1 MSKEQLCLTKE
12 ERDNMNHQRVLNAIR
27 AITVACGLLL
37 SGAARVLAET
47 PSTWIGANDPA
58 ARFHGAPTY
67 DLLVTN
73 VSWKVVNKDYTEVT
87 FDLSWS
93 GSWRAKWTEPAE
105 TSITHKPIEVE
116 NWDAAWVF
124 VKFLPEKDSI
134 KSIERN
140 HWQHATLAPDPSL
153 HVMPAGATNTLRV
166 SEDGSRGIGVFI
178 YRDAIGHGAN
188 TFKGVKLRWQHGAG
202 KVDPTKAAVRVY
214 AIPMVYV
221 PEGPCKVGSGYP
233 TGISRFSDGPD
244 MPLNRHDWEAAMML
258 PDGSWTKQDWGSL
271 TEGSWRGGPS
281 IPFLVDAEWSGPVQ
295 EGTRARRIGILPG
308 QLWATHT
315 HAEQFHDAIPR
326 LSSGTTLNDDYPT
339 GYDTVYC
346 MKYDITQG
354 QYTDFL
360 NSLPPDVAAG
370 RAFCAKPPPAKV
382 FTGRYYG
389 SNPILADAEPACE
402 LGASEGTGDR
412 HKNEIKIDR
421 GPGCEP
427 YTIVEYGG
435 LTITSPKTDEP
446 AKIPTGAGSDGAG
459 KRDLLDGDEPKDAI
473 IDAFVK
479 DVTTRDKDKAEAKIA
494 RPPVFEV
501 RCPFRR
507 GAVAGEDAQAFAVWA
522 GLRQM
527 TQLEQ
532 SKLVYGPREVA
543 RPYCFDLSTNKPPS
557 PATIAFQ
564 DIGLPTERYA
574 NGETNHYP
582 INYLL
587 TRVGI
592 RATADSDQTTA
603 GATYWGILDLK
614 VEDASGSEATVLVH
628 QQYLDFHSHGDGHMP
643 AGKPDGSIKRRKE
656 PFKEKPADWPDVWT
670 YSGYRNA
677 GTSMRLVASA
687 PTPKLRRDASAT
699 NRMVAVKAPPAK
711 PPASSPEDTTRADT
725 IQITNI
731 KWEAG
736 TKEYSTV
743 TFDLSW
749 NNSWR
754 AKWTEPAEKNVT
766 GKPLQVES
774 WDAAWVFVKF
784 RPFEERVFSHAL
796 LDLDAVRHQ
805 KPAGATLEVAASDDG
820 LKGLGV
826 FIYRDA
832 VGNGANHFK
841 GVKLRWQHPPSL
853 GSSGATSPPS
863 FRPQESRDSGAASA
877 AEFDPAKA
885 ELSVHAIAMVY
896 VPEGPFHYKGG
907 WENHQLADGH
917 THPLTLINNPDPT
930 QPGGRP
936 GLGTNA
942 DPAVVTNTT
951 PACETYPNGY
961 RSFYI
966 MKYSITQGEYARFL
980 TEQAPNLEEAHYN
993 EGRYGALKY
1002 DDARRFADCYGAR
1015 GYTISFIPGEG
1026 RYEAEVPDRPANLLS
1041 LPDIQSFMACAGLR
1055 PPSDLEYDKSCRGPR
1070 AVARAEE
1077 AWVPGTCAPAAGL
1090 PSFVSGQIRKDVLPE
1105 RRAFWPGASYWGIQ
1119 DLSMSGCVHEWPFV
1133 ANNNPVR
1140 VGKNNA
1146 APAGSWK
1153 GYNGTHGNGSPE
1165 VPDATWGWSAWGEWY
1180 ERSYGQWAYQG
1191 RDHCIAYWFPATE
1204 FAESIGS
1211 GLWDRTGRYGA
1222 RAARNAP
1229 VTVDPSSPLELDP
1242 LPDLRGQNI
1251 DIAIFDLTGR
1261 YNNTSDKPLKVEL
1274 KTALPDACF
1283 PDGAASRV
1291 FTAAP
1296 KAVTP
1301 FRILTAL
1308 TIQSPTCAVRRV
1320 NWLPVRILDPG
1331 GQVLAQRDVQL
1342 LIDKPENRLS
1352 AWAPKPSIDSLVGG
1366 ELIVRIM
1373 NATERPQALTL
1384 NLPPPPG
1391 VKMSESS
1398 RSVSLA
1404 ARELA
1409 KVAYPFPRQGFPDK
1423 KALEVGRG
1431 GNPWEDRTSQ
1441 MPYRVAFSKGA
1452 PLEGETA
1459 VVLQAR
1465 SRWWFFRRDKT
1476 EARLEDVDLTQKQ
1489 TDGEDNALT
1498 EALGKFTEDVNEYG
1512 SVFKTNAP
1520 PKGWK
1525 PVIYDAAPLIAM
1537 FGVDTLNPDGVEYRG
1552 IRIGALRRG
1561 AVMVAATRF
1570 EALRDQDVT
1579 LIVDHNANMMH
1590 AFCQF
1595 ANRIWIND
1603 ALVHQTPI
1611 GQRPDPK
1618 DERNKP
1624 KTCRIRKGGNTMVV
1638 KVTQDDYPKI
1648 NPGTMRIQFLDAKDG
1663 KLVEGLIFDVDKK

>member
-1 MSKEQLCLTKE
+1 
-12 ERDNMNHQRVLNAIR
+12 MNHQRVLNSIR
-27 AITVACGLLL
+27 VIAVACGLLL
-37 SGAARVLAET
+37 SGATRVLAEN
-47 PSTWIGANDPA
+47 PSTGIGANDPA
-58 ARFHGAPTY
+58 ARFRGAPTY

-73 VSWKVVNKDYTEVT
+73 VSWKVVNADYTEVT

-134 KSIERN
+134 ESLERN

-166 SEDGSRGIGVFI
+166 SEDGSRGIGMFI
-178 YRDAIGHGAN
+178 FRDAIGHGAN
-188 TFKGVKLRWQHGAG
+188 TFKGVKLRWQHGAD
-202 KVDPTKAAVRVY
+202 KVDPTQAAVKVHPI
-214 AIPMVYV
+214 AMVYV
-221 PEGPCKVGSGYP
+221 PEGPCKVGSGLR
-233 TGISRFSDGPD
+233 TGITRFNDGPD
-244 MPLNRHDWEAAMML
+244 MPLNRHDWEAFMML
-258 PDGSWTKQDWGSL
+258 PDGSFLWQDWGSL

-281 IPFLVDAEWSGPVQ
+281 IPFLVDAAWSGPVQ
-295 EGTRARRIGILPG
+295 EGTLARRIGVLPG

-339 GYDTVYC
+339 GYDAVYC

-370 RAFCAKPPPAKV
+370 RAFCAKPEIKTSKV
-382 FTGRYYG
+382 LFGVVR
-389 SNPILADAEPACE
+389 AFEPEVAGGE
-402 LGASEGTGDR
+402 WKSGDR
-412 HKNEIKIDR
+412 HLNDIKVDR
-421 GPGCEP
+421 GPDINS
-427 YTIVEYGG
+427 YTITEIGG

-446 AKIPTGAGSDGAG
+446 IKIPTGVGSDGAE
-459 KRDLLDGDEPKDAI
+459 KWDILAGDEPKDAVM
-473 IDAFVK
+473 DRLMT
-479 DVTTRDKDKAEAKIA
+479 DMTEMTTTDEERKEKAEAKIA

-507 GAVAGEDAQAFAVWA
+507 GAVGGEDAMAFAVWA

-532 SKLVYGPREVA
+532 SKLVYGPRERSRSYEYAPYQHGFYGTPRQWELNFAKVA
-543 RPYCFDLSTNKPPS
+543 FL
-557 PATIAFQ
+557 

-574 NGETNHYP
+574 NAETNYYP
-582 INYLL
+582 IEYLL

-592 RATADSDQTTA
+592 RATAESDQAAA
-603 GATYWGILDLK
+603 GATYWGISEL
-614 VEDASGSEATVLVH
+614 GGEATVLVH
-628 QQYLDFHSHGDGHMP
+628 QQYRDFHSHGDGHMP
-643 AGKPDGSIKRRKE
+643 AGKPGGSIERKRA
-656 PFKEKPADWPDVWT
+656 PFKDVPADWPDVWT

-677 GTSMRLVASA
+677 GTSMRLVASVPA
-687 PTPKLRRDASAT
+687 PKLRRDVSAT
-699 NRMVAVKAPPAK
+699 NRMVAAKAATPK

-766 GKPLQVES
+766 GKPLPVES

-784 RPFEERVFSHAL
+784 RPSEERVFSHAS
-796 LDLDAVRHQ
+796 LDLDAARHQ
-805 KPAGATLEVAASDDG
+805 KPAGATLDVVASDDG

-826 FIYRDA
+826 FIYRAA
-832 VGNGANHFK
+832 VGNGANQFK
-841 GVKLRWQHPPSL
+841 GVKLRWQH
-853 GSSGATSPPS
+853 
-863 FRPQESRDSGAASA
+863 AADKA
-877 AEFDPAKA
+877 DPAKA

-896 VPEGPFHYKGG
+896 VPEGPFHYKGP
-907 WENHQLADGH
+907 WEDHPFADGH
-917 THPLTLINNPDPT
+917 THPLTLIDNPDPT

-936 GLGTNA
+936 GLGPNA
-942 DPAVVTNTT
+942 DPVVVTDTT
-951 PACETYPNGY
+951 PTCETYPNGY
-961 RSFYI
+961 RPFYI
-966 MKYSITQGEYARFL
+966 MKYSITEGEYARFL

-993 EGRYGALKY
+993 DWRYGALKY
-1002 DDARRFADCYGAR
+1002 DDARRFADLYGLL

-1077 AWVPGTCAPAAGL
+1077 AWAPGTCAPAAGL
-1090 PSFVSGQIRKDVLPE
+1090 PSFVSGQMRKDVLPE

-1140 VGKNNA
+1140 MGYA
-1146 APAGSWK
+1146 AEPAGMWRK
-1153 GYNGTHGNGSPE
+1153 YNGSHGSGSPE
-1165 VPDATWGWSAWGEWY
+1165 LPDATWPWTAWGEWY
-1180 ERSYGQWAYQG
+1180 ERRHGQWMYQG
-1191 RDHCIAYWFPATE
+1191 RDHCIAYWSPANE
-1204 FAESIGS
+1204 FSKLMG

-1242 LPDLRGQNI
+1242 PPDLRGN

-1261 YNNTSDKPLKVEL
+1261 FSNTSDKPLKVEL

-1301 FRILTAL
+1301 FRILMAL
-1308 TIQSPTCAVRRV
+1308 TMQSATCAVRRV
-1320 NWLPVRILDPG
+1320 NWLPVQILDSDG
-1331 GQVLAQRDVQL
+1331 HVLVKRDVQL
-1342 LIDKPENRLS
+1342 LFDKPENRLGEG
-1352 AWAPKPSIDSLVGG
+1352 APKQSIDSLVGG
-1366 ELIVRIM
+1366 ELIVRIT
-1373 NATERPQALTL
+1373 NATARPQALTL
-1384 NLPPPPG
+1384 NLPPPG
-1391 VKMSESS
+1391 VKMSESI
-1398 RSVSLA
+1398 RSVSIA

-1409 KVAYPFPRQGFPDK
+1409 KVSYQFPRQGFPAQEGKINRKGHWSWDDWACK
-1423 KALEVGRG
+1423 
-1431 GNPWEDRTSQ
+1431 
-1441 MPYRVAFSKGA
+1441 MPYRVALSKGA

-1465 SRWWFFRRDKT
+1465 SRWWWLRRDKVDV
-1476 EARLEDVDLTQKQ
+1476 RLDDT
-1489 TDGEDNALT
+1489 TGDDNATT
-1498 EALGKFTEDVNEYG
+1498 ELLAEMTYEYG
-1512 SVFKTNAP
+1512 SVFKADAP

-1525 PVIYDAAPLIAM
+1525 SVIFDAAPLQVVAGASTYTYI
-1537 FGVDTLNPDGVEYRG
+1537 EYRG
-1552 IRIGALRRG
+1552 IRIGFVPRG
-1561 AVMVAATRF
+1561 GKVVAATRF
-1570 EALRDQDVT
+1570 EAPRDQDVT
-1579 LIVDHNANMMH
+1579 IVVYHQTDMNGGV
-1590 AFCQF
+1590 FCQF
-1595 ANRIWIND
+1595 ANRIWINGEI
-1603 ALVHQTPI
+1603 VHQTPI
-1611 GQRPDPK
+1611 GRIPDPK
-1618 DERNKP
+1618 DESNKP
-1624 KTCRIRKGGNTMVV
+1624 KTCRIRKSGNTMVV
-1638 KVTQDDYPKI
+1638 EVKQDDR
-1648 NPGTMRIQFLDAKDG
+1648 PGNSGGTLIIKFLDAKDG
-1663 KLVEGLIFDVDKK
+1663 KPVEGLIFDVDKK

>member
-1 MSKEQLCLTKE
+1 M
-12 ERDNMNHQRVLNAIR
+12 LNSIR
-27 AITVACGLLL
+27 LLAVACGLLL
-37 SGAARVLAET
+37 SRASSVLAEA

-58 ARFHGAPTY
+58 ARFRGAPTY

-73 VSWKVVNKDYTEVT
+73 VSWKIVNKDYTEVT

-153 HVMPAGATNTLRV
+153 HVMPAGATNSLRV
-166 SEDGSRGIGVFI
+166 SEDGSRGIGMFI
-178 YRDAIGHGAN
+178 FRDAIGHGAN
-188 TFKGVKLRWQHGAG
+188 SFKGVKLRWQHGAD
-202 KVDPTKAAVRVY
+202 KVDPTQAAVKVHPI
-214 AIPMVYV
+214 AMVYV

-233 TGISRFSDGPD
+233 TGINRFSDGPD
-244 MPLNRHDWEAAMML
+244 MPLNRHDWEAAMKL

-295 EGTRARRIGILPG
+295 EGTRARRIGVLPG

-339 GYDTVYC
+339 GYDAVYC

-370 RAFCAKPPPAKV
+370 RAFCAKPPPPKV
-382 FTGRYYG
+382 VKVLFEGKKT
-389 SNPILADAEPACE
+389 ILVDAEPASE
-402 LGASEGTGDR
+402 LGASEGTGSR
-412 HKNEIKIDR
+412 HENEIKFDR
-421 GPGCEP
+421 PGYNP
-427 YTIVEYGG
+427 YTITEIGG

-446 AKIPTGAGSDGAG
+446 LKIPTASGSDGAE
-459 KRDLLDGDEPKDAI
+459 KRDILAGDEPKDAI

-479 DVTTRDKDKAEAKIA
+479 DVTTSDKDKDEAKIA
-494 RPPVFEV
+494 RPPVFAV

-532 SKLVYGPREVA
+532 SKLVYGPREAA

-557 PATIAFQ
+557 PETIAFL

-574 NGETNHYP
+574 NGETNNYP
-582 INYLL
+582 ISYLL

-592 RATADSDQTTA
+592 RATADSDQAAA

-614 VEDASGSEATVLVH
+614 VGDPSGSEATVLVH

-643 AGKPDGSIKRRKE
+643 AGKPGGSIKRKKE

-677 GTSMRLVASA
+677 STSMRLVASA
-687 PTPKLRRDASAT
+687 PAPKLRRDASAT
-699 NRMVAVKAPPAK
+699 NRMVAAKAPPAK

-725 IQITNI
+725 IQVTNI

-784 RPFEERVFSHAL
+784 RPFEERVFSHAS
-796 LDLDAVRHQ
+796 LDLDAARHQ
-805 KPAGATLEVAASDDG
+805 KPAGATLEVAANDDG

-832 VGNGANHFK
+832 IGNGANHFK
-841 GVKLRWQHPPSL
+841 GVKLRWQHPA
-853 GSSGATSPPS
+853 SSPDKSGNDAGTSP
-863 FRPQESRDSGAASA
+863 

-942 DPAVVTNTT
+942 DPVVVTNTT

-961 RSFYI
+961 RPFYI

-993 EGRYGALKY
+993 DGRYGALKY
-1002 DDARRFADCYGAR
+1002 DDARRFADHYGLL

-1041 LPDIQSFMACAGLR
+1041 LPDIQSFMCCAGLR

-1077 AWVPGTCAPAAGL
+1077 AWAPGTCAPAAGL
-1090 PSFVSGQIRKDVLPE
+1090 PSFVSGQMRKDVLPE

-1140 VGKNNA
+1140 MGYA
-1146 APAGSWK
+1146 AEPAGMWRK
-1153 GYNGTHGNGSPE
+1153 YNGSHGSGSPE
-1165 VPDATWGWSAWGEWY
+1165 VPDATWEWTAWGEWY
-1180 ERSYGQWAYQG
+1180 ERSYGQWTYQG
-1191 RDHCIAYWFPATE
+1191 RDHCIAYWSPANE
-1204 FAESIGS
+1204 FSKLMG

-1222 RAARNAP
+1222 RAARNP
-1229 VTVDPSSPLELDP
+1229 PIKVDPSSPLELDQP
-1242 LPDLRGQNI
+1242 PDLRGN

-1261 YNNTSDKPLKVEL
+1261 YNNTNDKPLKVEL

-1283 PDGAASRV
+1283 PDGTASRV

-1320 NWLPVRILDPG
+1320 NWLPVQILDSD
-1331 GQVLAQRDVQL
+1331 GQVLAKRDVQL
-1342 LIDKPENRLS
+1342 LIDKPENRL
-1352 AWAPKPSIDSLVGG
+1352 ADGAPKQSVDSLVGG
-1366 ELIVRIM
+1366 ELIVRIT
-1373 NATERPQALTL
+1373 NATARPQALTL

-1398 RSVSLA
+1398 RNVSLA
-1404 ARELA
+1404 AHELA
-1409 KVAYPFPRQGFPDK
+1409 KVSYQFPRQAFPDK
-1423 KALEVGRG
+1423 KVSRIFKYYRYWDDWAC
-1431 GNPWEDRTSQ
+1431 Q
-1441 MPYRVAFSKGA
+1441 MPYHVAFSKGA
-1452 PLEGETA
+1452 TLEGETV

-1465 SRWWFFRRDKT
+1465 SRWWWFRRDT
-1476 EARLEDVDLTQKQ
+1476 AEVRFDDATGDE
-1489 TDGEDNALT
+1489 NALS
-1498 EALGKFTEDVNEYG
+1498 AFTQDMTYEYG
-1512 SVFKTNAP
+1512 SVFKADAP

-1525 PVIYDAAPLIAM
+1525 PVVFDAAPLQVHAGGSTYTY
-1537 FGVDTLNPDGVEYRG
+1537 FEYRG
-1552 IRIGALRRG
+1552 IRITGMLQRG
-1561 AVMVAATRF
+1561 AKVVAATRF
-1570 EALRDQDVT
+1570 EAPRDQDVT
-1579 LIVDHNANMMH
+1579 IVVLHSVGMTKKPIV
-1590 AFCQF
+1590 QF
-1595 ANRIWIND
+1595 ANRVWIND
-1603 ALVHQTPI
+1603 TLVYRTPI
-1611 GQRPDPK
+1611 GEAAYGASQLAAHRSIEAAQGYGVK
-1618 DERNKP
+1618 DERNLELMP
-1624 KTCRIRKGGNTMVV
+1624 CHIRKSGNTMVV
-1638 KVTQDDYPKI
+1638 EVKQDDCPANSGGHLI
-1648 NPGTMRIQFLDAKDG
+1648 FQFLDAKDG

>member
-1 MSKEQLCLTKE
+1 
-12 ERDNMNHQRVLNAIR
+12 MNHQRVLNAIR
-27 AITVACGLLL
+27 VITVACGLLL
-37 SGAARVLAET
+37 SCAARVLAEN

-58 ARFHGAPTY
+58 VRFRGAPTY

-73 VSWKVVNKDYTEVT
+73 VSWKIVNKDYTEVT

-153 HVMPAGATNTLRV
+153 HVMPAGATNSLRV
-166 SEDGSRGIGVFI
+166 SEDGSRGIGMFI
-178 YRDAIGHGAN
+178 FRDAIGHGAN
-188 TFKGVKLRWQHGAG
+188 SFKGVKLRWQHGVD
-202 KVDPTKAAVRVY
+202 KVDPTKAAVKVHPI
-214 AIPMVYV
+214 AMVYV
-221 PEGPCKVGSGYP
+221 PEGPCKVGTGYP
-233 TGISRFSDGPD
+233 TGITRFNDGPD
-244 MPLNRHDWEAAMML
+244 MPHNRHDWEAAMLL
-258 PDGSWTKQDWGSL
+258 PDGSYTKQDWGSL

-295 EGTRARRIGILPG
+295 EGTRARRIGVLPG

-315 HAEQFHDAIPR
+315 HAEKFYDSIPR

-339 GYDTVYC
+339 GYAAVYC

-370 RAFCAKPPPAKV
+370 RAFCARPPPPKV
-382 FTGRYYG
+382 FSGRYYG
-389 SNPILADAEPACE
+389 SNKIYVDEEPADE
-402 LGASEGTGDR
+402 LGGHENSHTNAITV
-412 HKNEIKIDR
+412 DR
-421 GPGCEP
+421 GPEYSS

-446 AKIPTGAGSDGAG
+446 AKIPTGSGSDGAG
-459 KRDLLDGDEPKDAI
+459 KRDILAGDEPKDAVM
-473 IDAFVK
+473 DAFVK
-479 DVTTRDKDKAEAKIA
+479 DITTSDKDKDEAKIA

-507 GAVAGEDAQAFAVWA
+507 GAVSGQDALAFAVWA

-532 SKLVYGPREVA
+532 SKLVYGPREAA

-557 PATIAFQ
+557 PKTIAFL

-574 NGETNHYP
+574 NAETNYYP
-582 INYLL
+582 IEYLL

-592 RATADSDQTTA
+592 RATADSDQAAA

-614 VEDASGSEATVLVH
+614 GQDASGSEATVLVH
-628 QQYLDFHSHGDGHMP
+628 QRYLDFHSHGDGHMP
-643 AGKPDGSIKRRKE
+643 AGKPGGSSKRKRQ
-656 PFKEKPADWPDVWT
+656 PFKDVPADWHDVWT
-670 YSGYRNA
+670 YSGDRVA
-677 GTSMRLVASA
+677 GTSLRLVASA
-687 PTPKLRRDASAT
+687 PTPKLRRDAAAT
-699 NRMVAVKAPPAK
+699 NRMVVAKAPSPK

-725 IQITNI
+725 IQVTNI

-749 NNSWR
+749 NHSWR

-766 GKPLQVES
+766 GKPLPVES

-784 RPFEERVFSHAL
+784 RPFGERVFSHAS
-796 LDLDAVRHQ
+796 LDLDAARHQ
-805 KPAGATLEVAASDDG
+805 KPAGAALDVAASDDG
-820 LKGLGV
+820 RKGLGV

-832 VGNGANHFK
+832 IGNGANHFK
-841 GVKLRWQHPPSL
+841 GVKLRWQN
-853 GSSGATSPPS
+853 
-863 FRPQESRDSGAASA
+863 AADKA
-877 AEFDPAKA
+877 DPAKA

-896 VPEGPFHYKGG
+896 VPEGPFHYKGP
-907 WENHQLADGH
+907 WEDHPFADGH
-917 THPLTLINNPDPT
+917 THPLTLIDNPDPT

-936 GLGTNA
+936 GLGPNA
-942 DPAVVTNTT
+942 DPVVVTNTT
-951 PACETYPNGY
+951 PNCETYPNGY
-961 RSFYI
+961 SPFYI

-993 EGRYGALKY
+993 DGRYGALK
-1002 DDARRFADCYGAR
+1002 DDEPRRFANLNGYN
-1015 GYTISFIPGEG
+1015 GYTINFSPGEG
-1026 RYEAEVPDRPANLLS
+1026 RYKADVPDRPANLLS
-1041 LPDIQSFMACAGLR
+1041 LPDIQSFMCCAGLR
-1055 PPSDLEYDKSCRGPR
+1055 PPSDLEYEKSCRGPR

-1077 AWVPGTCAPAAGL
+1077 AWAPGACAPAAGL

-1119 DLSMSGCVHEWPFV
+1119 DLSMSGCVLEWPVV
-1133 ANNNPVR
+1133 ANNNPVTIKEKYAK
-1140 VGKNNA
+1140 GF
-1146 APAGSWK
+1146 WK
-1153 GYNGTHGNGSPE
+1153 EYNGTHGNGSPE

-1180 ERSYGQWAYQG
+1180 VRSWGQWAFHG
-1191 RDHCIAYWFPATE
+1191 RGLIGYWFPANQ
-1204 FAESIGS
+1204 FAEMVGS
-1211 GLWDRTGRYGA
+1211 DQEYDRTGRYGA

-1229 VTVDPSSPLELDP
+1229 FKVDPSSPLELDP
-1242 LPDLRGQNI
+1242 PPDLRGN

-1308 TIQSPTCAVRRV
+1308 TMQSATCAVRRV
-1320 NWLPVRILDPG
+1320 NWLPVQILDPDG
-1331 GQVLAQRDVQL
+1331 HVLVNQDVQL
-1342 LIDKPENRLS
+1342 LIDKPGLVPPRT
-1352 AWAPKPSIDSLVGG
+1352 SIDSLVGG
-1366 ELIVRIM
+1366 ELFVRIT
-1373 NATERPQALTL
+1373 NATARAQALTL

-1409 KVAYPFPRQGFPDK
+1409 QVAYQFPRQGFPDK
-1423 KALEVGRG
+1423 NPREVGRG
-1431 GNPWEDRTSQ
+1431 GNPWEDQTSQ

-1465 SRWWFFRRDKT
+1465 SRWWFFRRDKVNV
-1476 EARLEDVDLTQKQ
+1476 RLDDT
-1489 TDGEDNALT
+1489 TGDDNALT
-1498 EALGKFTEDVNEYG
+1498 AFTQDMTYEYG
-1512 SVFKTNAP
+1512 SVFKTDAP

-1525 PVIYDAAPLIAM
+1525 PVIYDAAPLQVRAGTHTITPA
-1537 FGVDTLNPDGVEYRG
+1537 GVEYRG
-1552 IRIGALRRG
+1552 ILIGMVPSG
-1561 AVMVAATRF
+1561 GKVVAATRF

-1579 LIVDHNANMMH
+1579 IIVDHQANMRH
-1590 AFCQF
+1590 IFCQF

-1603 ALVHQTPI
+1603 EIGYRSPI
-1611 GQRPDPK
+1611 GERPDPK
-1618 DERNKP
+1618 DARNKP
-1624 KTCRIRKGGNTMVV
+1624 MTCRIRKGGNTMVV
-1638 KVTQDDYPKI
+1638 LVTQDDWPQCDGGNLLIKL
-1648 NPGTMRIQFLDAKDG
+1648 LDAKDG
-1663 KLVEGLIFDVDKK
+1663 KPAEGLIFDVDKK